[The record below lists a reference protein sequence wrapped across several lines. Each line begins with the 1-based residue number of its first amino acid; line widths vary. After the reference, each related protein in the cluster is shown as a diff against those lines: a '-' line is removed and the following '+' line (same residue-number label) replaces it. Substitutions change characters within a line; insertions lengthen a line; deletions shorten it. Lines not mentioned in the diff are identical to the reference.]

1 MELDVDV
8 RLHRGDFEI
17 AAAFTAGSDETVALL
32 GPNGSGKSS
41 LIGALAGLHE
51 IDAGRITLGDV
62 TLNDAA
68 TGVFEPPER
77 RATGVVFQDLRLFP
91 HMSALDNAAFALT
104 ATGAA
109 RALSRTQAAELL
121 SRLGLDESR
130 HRSRPADLSGGES
143 QRVALARALICEP
156 RLLLLDEPT
165 ASLDVQARA
174 AIRPLLG
181 QILKSFG
188 GVGILVTH
196 DPVEAM
202 TLAARTV
209 VVEAGRV
216 SQTGTPE
223 ELRAAPRT
231 SYVAELVGVNLFRGR
246 LERIEPGAGR
256 FITDDGEL
264 IVAWPQDAADS
275 MDDVIATLR
284 PADVSLYTEPPEGG
298 SARNSFRG
306 PIASIAVEGE
316 RARVRLESSPRL
328 VAEVTLGSVR
338 RMGLREGDVVWAS
351 FKAVEVDIRLP
362 AGNLPG

>member
-1 MELDVDV
+1 MELEVDV
-8 RLHRGDFEI
+8 RLHRGNFEVS
-17 AAAFTAGSDETVALL
+17 AAFQAGSDETVALL

-41 LIGALAGLHE
+41 LIGALAGLQD
-51 IDAGRITLGDV
+51 IDSGRIALGDR
-62 TLNDAA
+62 TLNDSA
-68 TGVFEPPER
+68 TGLCEPPER
-77 RATGVVFQDLRLFP
+77 RMTGVVFQDLRLFP
-91 HMSALDNAAFALT
+91 HMSALDNVAFALT
-104 ATGAA
+104 AAGVGKSQA
-109 RALSRTQAAELL
+109 RTRAAELL

-156 RLLLLDEPT
+156 QLLLLDEPT
-165 ASLDVQARA
+165 ASLDVQAKA

-181 QILKSFG
+181 QILRSFG
-188 GVGILVTH
+188 GARLLVTH

-209 VVEAGRV
+209 VLEDGRV
-216 SQTGTPE
+216 TQSGTPE
-223 ELRAAPRT
+223 ELRSAPRT
-231 SYVAELVGVNLFRGR
+231 PYVAELVGVNLFRGR

-256 FITDDGEL
+256 FTTDDGEL
-264 IVAWPQDAADS
+264 IVAWPQEAAGS

-284 PADVSLYTEPPEGG
+284 PADVSLYVDPPERG
-298 SARNSFRG
+298 SARNTFRG

-362 AGNLPG
+362 AGNLSL

>member
-1 MELDVDV
+1 MELEVDV
-8 RLHRGDFEI
+8 RLHRGNFKVS
-17 AAAFTAGSDETVALL
+17 AAFHAGSDETVALL

-41 LIGALAGLHE
+41 LIGALAGLQD
-51 IDAGRITLGDV
+51 IDSGRIALGDR

-68 TGVFEPPER
+68 GGLREPPER
-77 RATGVVFQDLRLFP
+77 RMTGVVFQDLRLFP

-104 ATGAA
+104 AAGVGKAQA
-109 RALSRTQAAELL
+109 RTKAAELL

-130 HRSRPADLSGGES
+130 HRSRPYGLSGGEA
-143 QRVALARALICEP
+143 QRVALARALIREP
-156 RLLLLDEPT
+156 QLLLLDEPT
-165 ASLDVQARA
+165 ASLDVQAKA
-174 AIRPLLG
+174 TIRPLLG

-188 GVGILVTH
+188 GARLLVTH

-209 VVEAGRV
+209 VLEDGRV
-216 SQTGTPE
+216 TQSGTPE
-223 ELRAAPRT
+223 ELRSAPRT

-256 FITDDGEL
+256 FTTDDGEL
-264 IVAWPQDAADS
+264 IVAWPQEAAGS

-284 PADVSLYTEPPEGG
+284 PADVSLYVDPPEGG
-298 SARNSFRG
+298 SARNTFRG

-362 AGNLPG
+362 AGNLSV